1 MLNNK
6 YPNKMVTCGKIK
18 LTPISGRT
26 VRLSGDL
33 SKCQTEKDEHGDIV
47 SISFK
52 YDDCDVKISTG
63 DTVRP
68 KPKHPH
74 RVNVIRPGYS
84 NAQIVCYDLM
94 LSDVNT
100 TSVFALPFM
109 GGNRKLFMW
118 STQFINAFIGT
129 PEDTDCICLLYR
141 YSGDAMFLKFESA
154 LCAFR
159 NFRRRYDPNPYH
171 VMFVFDV
178 PKSCKYSYNHYVNG
192 RYSEIDDLW
201 KLKILEFH
209 GFDIDGHTGKILF
222 QSDSLRYELEDK
234 LDVVLPPDSELYDKP
249 NLDKEVFDPDYYSLE
264 MSILK

>member
-1 MLNNK
+1 
-6 YPNKMVTCGKIK
+6 MVTCGKIRM
-18 LTPISGRT
+18 TPVNGRT

-33 SKCQTEKDEHGDIV
+33 TKCKTKKDKDNKLV
-47 SISFK
+47 SINCE
-52 YDDCDVKISTG
+52 YDDCDMTIKIG
-63 DTVRP
+63 QTVRP
-68 KPKHPH
+68 KPKYPH
-74 RVNVIRPGYS
+74 RVNVIVPGRTG
-84 NAQIVCYDLM
+84 IDVVCYDLM
-94 LSDVNT
+94 IAEVNT

-118 STQFINAFIGT
+118 DTQFINAFMGT
-129 PEDTDCICLLYR
+129 PEDENCICLLYR

-178 PKSCKYSYNHYVNG
+178 PKSCQASYEHYVNG

-222 QSDSLRYELEDK
+222 QSDSLRYELEEK
-234 LDVVLPPDSELYDKP
+234 LDVTLPPDSELYDKP
-249 NLDKEVFDPDYYSLE
+249 KPEREIFDPEYYSLE
-264 MSILK
+264 LSVLK